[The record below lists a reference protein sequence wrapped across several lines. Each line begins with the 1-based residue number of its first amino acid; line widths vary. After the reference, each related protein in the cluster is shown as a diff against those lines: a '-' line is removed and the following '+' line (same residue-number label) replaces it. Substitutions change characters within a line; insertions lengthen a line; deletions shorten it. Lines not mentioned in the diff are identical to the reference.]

1 MKEKNKF
8 NTCNLCGRTEKEV
21 NILIEG
27 VNGFLCDF
35 CTVESF
41 KIVEHQIGNNK
52 PNKKDNKNIQNK
64 IELKKPIEIKSFLDE
79 YVVGQDEAK
88 KIIAVA
94 IYNHYKR
101 INDIGNK
108 QNEVEVDKSN
118 ILLIGETGTGK
129 TLIAKTI
136 SKFLKIPFTIV
147 DATVFTQAGYVG
159 EDIESMLTRLLQ
171 SCDYNVA
178 EAEKGIV
185 YIDEI
190 DKIAKKGQN
199 ASITRDVSG
208 EGVQQGLLKL
218 LEGSECLVPPEGGR
232 KHPEQ
237 KLIKVNTKNILFI
250 CGGSFVGLDNII
262 GKRLNTNVIGF
273 KSNSEDNFSYKENM
287 LQFVTAMD
295 IKSFGIIPEFVG
307 RLPIICHLNPLDKT
321 ALLSI
326 LTEPKNALV
335 KQYQYLFSLE
345 GIDLIIKSD
354 VLEYIVDKAIELN
367 LGARGLRN
375 IFEKMLNNYMYE
387 LPGTNVKKCTIDLE
401 FVKQQVENKLFLK
414 VG

>member
-1 MKEKNKF
+1 
-8 NTCNLCGRTEKEV
+8 
-21 NILIEG
+21 
-27 VNGFLCDF
+27 CDL

-41 KIVEHQIGNNK
+41 KILEHQVANLK
-52 PNKKDNKNIQNK
+52 SNKKGKEVIK
-64 IELKKPIEIKSFLDE
+64 KKLTLKKPIEIKHFLDQ
-79 YVVGQDEAK
+79 YVVGQEDAK
-88 KIIAVA
+88 KIISVA

-101 INDIGNK
+101 INNIGNE
-108 QNEVEVDKSN
+108 QNEVEIDKSN

-136 SKFLKIPFTIV
+136 SKLLKIPFTIV

-171 SCDYNVA
+171 NCDYNVA

-218 LEGSECLVPPEGGR
+218 LEGSDCMVPPEGGR

-250 CGGSFVGLDNII
+250 CGGAFVGLENLI

-273 KSNSEDNFSYKENM
+273 KFNSEENQVYKENM
-287 LQFVTAMD
+287 LQYVTAMD

-321 ALLSI
+321 ALLNI
-326 LTEPKNALV
+326 LTQPKNALL

-345 GIDLIIKSD
+345 GIELIIKSD
-354 VLEYIVDKAIELN
+354 VLEYVVDKAIELK

-375 IFEKMLNNYMYE
+375 IFEKILNNYMYE
-387 LPGTNVKKCTIDLE
+387 LPGTNVKKCVIDLD